1 MKKTAAQIH
10 NELVDRV
17 MSEKDEIDRAQEA
30 GVIISNYQIGWYDSL
45 LHGTKGVQRIQLVMN
60 KSMPRHWPVKNS

>member
-10 NELVDRV
+10 NELIDRV

-30 GVIISNYQIGWYDSL
+30 GIKISEYQIGWYHSL
-45 LHGTKGVQRIQLVMN
+45 SDVLKWIEDEE
-60 KSMPRHWPVKNS
+60 

>member
-1 MKKTAAQIH
+1 MKKNASQIH

-30 GVIISNYQIGWYDSL
+30 GIEISDYQIGWYDSL
-45 LHGTKGVQRIQLVMN
+45 SNVLKWIEDGE
-60 KSMPRHWPVKNS
+60 